1 MFVLVPD
8 WVILIITTN
17 DQVIDVAR
25 PILRIAGVAQIFY
38 GAGIIL
44 ANALQAGGATVYV
57 MLVEVVTH
65 WIIFLPLT
73 YVFGVVLGGGL
84 IGAWMA
90 LPVYIIAYT
99 TLNYL
104 KFRTRNWI
112 TVQI

>member
-1 MFVLVPD
+1 MEGSTSVLLYQLPR
-8 WVILIITTN
+8 LE
-17 DQVIDVAR
+17 R
-25 PILRIAGVAQIFY
+25 HE
-38 GAGIIL
+38 
-44 ANALQAGGATVYV
+44 LQAGGATVYV

-99 TLNYL
+99 TLNFL